1 MPYITKILEIL
12 PIEVL
17 TLTTLKITVLLL
29 IACAIAFVV
38 AVMVIKNLEKKGVI

>member
-1 MPYITKILEIL
+1 MPYISKILEIL

-17 TLTTLKITVLLL
+17 ASTTLKITAFLL
-29 IACAIAFVV
+29 IACAITFVV